1 MATQAGIA
9 KSLREIANALE
20 SGLVT
25 PSILQEVETFIIKF
39 PMAEVLT
46 CPEDKLTKCPPGDLG
61 GDFSVSRL

>member
-1 MATQAGIA
+1 MTQASMA

-25 PSILQEVETFIIKF
+25 PRILQEVETFITEF

-46 CPEDKLTKCPPGDLG
+46 CPEDKLTKCPPEIL
-61 GDFSVSRL
+61 